1 MVIKEILTCDWSATR
16 SSHFRVN
23 RLAFPLSMN
32 KGNEAGDTVVPFS
45 DDDLAGTDCDEV
57 PDLCVSARHLGD
69 SGWFEEEVMFDEV
82 ARELV

>member
-1 MVIKEILTCDWSATR
+1 MPEAKDKHGDQRDLIKEIITCDWPATR

-23 RLAFPLSMN
+23 PLAFPLNMN
-32 KGNEAGDTVVPFS
+32 KGNEAGDPVVPFS

-69 SGWFEEEVMFDEV
+69 SG
-82 ARELV
+82 

>member
-1 MVIKEILTCDWSATR
+1 MVIKEILTCDWPATR

-23 RLAFPLSMN
+23 PLAFPLSMN

-57 PDLCVSARHLGD
+57 PDLCVTVCARPVGD
-69 SGWFEEEVMFDEV
+69 SG
-82 ARELV
+82 

>member
-1 MVIKEILTCDWSATR
+1 MVIKEILTCDWPATR

-32 KGNEAGDTVVPFS
+32 KGNEAGDTDVPFS

-57 PDLCVSARHLGD
+57 PDLCVTVCARPVGD
-69 SGWFEEEVMFDEV
+69 SG
-82 ARELV
+82 